1 MYFWTVV
8 KWNVKTKW
16 ENEENQVF
24 LNKKDPMAQKKNSIK
39 HDNTIEE
46 VMQNRFV
53 NTN

>member
-24 LNKKDPMAQKKNSIK
+24 LNKKDPMAQKKILLNMTTQLRK
-39 HDNTIEE
+39 WCKTDL
-46 VMQNRFV
+46 
-53 NTN
+53 